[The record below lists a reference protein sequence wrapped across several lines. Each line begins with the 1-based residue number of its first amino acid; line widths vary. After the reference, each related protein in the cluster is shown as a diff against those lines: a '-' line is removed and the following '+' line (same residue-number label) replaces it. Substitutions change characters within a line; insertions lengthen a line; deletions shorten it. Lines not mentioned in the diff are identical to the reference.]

1 VPYAIHRS
9 RAGYTVGRA
18 GLGLRRNRQG
28 DVEHVVHDGDTV
40 VARAVDNLGIRLLGV
55 DAPERSFPLP
65 GSTLPFVDIDDE
77 RWRQV
82 LADPFASRYGPFDPP
97 LQPELV
103 QELEKRVGPEAAA
116 NHARFA
122 MSELAALTGE
132 VAGDQ
137 QALGKTDEEFL
148 FFLAFGYEVVDRY
161 GRLLCYLHPDQPE
174 DAEWKDS
181 YNDRLLQA
189 GVVVPYFIWPNI
201 DPFFPADTID
211 GVVPAPGRAPEL
223 ARKSRKL
230 RRARDWTR
238 EARADARGVYARGEP
253 LAIMPFELRFLS
265 RREPPDRWVIDLS
278 AESDRL
284 IAPQRYHTVPNPE
297 DRLLVPPEFVALF
310 TRVGWVVE
318 DADAAVPG
326 RAMAL

>member
-40 VARAVDNLGIRLLGV
+40 IARAVDNLGIRLLGV

-77 RWRQV
+77 RWRKV
-82 LADPFASRYGPFDPP
+82 LEDPFASRYGPFDPP
-97 LQPELV
+97 LQPDLV
-103 QELEKRVGPEAAA
+103 QELEKRVGPEAAT

-122 MSELAALTGE
+122 TAALEALTKE

-137 QALGKTDEEFL
+137 RELGKTDEEFL

-174 DAEWKDS
+174 DAGWKDS

-211 GVVPAPGRAPEL
+211 GVVPPPGRAPEL

-230 RRARDWTR
+230 RQARDWTR
-238 EARADARGVYARGEP
+238 EARSDARGVYARGEP

-284 IAPQRYHTVPNPE
+284 IAPQRYHAVPNPE

-318 DADAAVPG
+318 EADAAVPG
-326 RAMAL
+326 RAMAI